1 MAMPLSYNIRNLV
14 VRRTTTI
21 MTALGIGLTVAVL
34 ASVLALADGL
44 RSAFT
49 ATGHPLNIL
58 VLRKGGGAELSSVM
72 TRSTFNEVIKLRPG
86 IAKASNGEPLASLEL
101 VSVINLPSVD
111 APDGE
116 NISVRGLLLPG
127 GLEVREDAKLK
138 EGRWFTPGRREVVIG
153 SAIAKRYPDAKIG
166 KKLTFGK
173 GEWDVVGIYDSSMPA
188 RNSEIWAD
196 LNQMA
201 SDFNRF
207 EALSSALIRAQDATA
222 AQALINELPT
232 DPRMESDVLPE
243 MEYYAKQTS
252 SGDVIR
258 YLGTFVAAIMAIGSC
273 FAAMNT
279 MYAAVARRSREI
291 GTLRILG
298 FSQGSILLSFFYESL
313 LLATLGGI
321 VGLILVLP
329 LNGLT
334 TGIGSSVTFSQVA
347 FQLKIT
353 PHVVIN
359 GMIFALIMGAL
370 GGFLPARNAARKQI
384 LTALRQ
390 V

>member
-1 MAMPLSYNIRNLV
+1 MAIPLSYNFRNLV

-34 ASVLALADGL
+34 ASVMALVEGL
-44 RSAFT
+44 HGAFA

-58 VLRKGGGAELSSVM
+58 VMRKGSGAELSSQIP
-72 TRSTFNEVIKLRPG
+72 RSSYNEVIKLRPG
-86 IAKASNGEPLASLEL
+86 IAKSATGEPLASLE
-101 VSVINLPSVD
+101 VVTVINLPSVES
-111 APDGE
+111 PEGE
-116 NISVRGLLLPG
+116 NLNVRGILPI
-127 GLEVREDAKLK
+127 GLEMREDAKLK
-138 EGRWFTPGRREVVIG
+138 AGRWFTPGRREITIG
-153 SAIAKRYPDAKIG
+153 SAIAQRYPDAQIG
-166 KKLTFGK
+166 KQLTFGK
-173 GEWDVVGIYDSSMPA
+173 GKWDVVGVFDSFMPA
-188 RNSEIWAD
+188 RNSEILAD

-207 EALSSALIRAQDATA
+207 EVLSSVLIRAQDEAS

-232 DPRMESDVLPE
+232 DPRMPSDVVHE
-243 MEYYAKQTS
+243 RDYYAKQTG

-298 FSQGSILLSFFYESL
+298 FSRGSILLSFFFESI
-313 LLATLGGI
+313 LLALIGGV
-321 VGLILVLP
+321 VGLILILP
-329 LNGLT
+329 LNGFT
-334 TGIGSSVTFSQVA
+334 TGIGSNITFAQVA
-347 FQLKIT
+347 FQLRIT
-353 PHVVIN
+353 PKVVLY
-359 GMIFALIMGAL
+359 GMTFALIMGAL
-370 GGFLPARNAARKQI
+370 GGLLPARNASRKEI